1 MQDFICAKNILTFNR
16 NYDTIQRIKAKI
28 LSTTDVVAFFLP
40 TCILRG
46 FFIYHIGGIMQLTLI
61 QNPDASASLAY
72 QIARVVFAQTGATSL
87 SLVEAMTSMIK
98 NLSAKTNRSVS
109 SIIRDKTIFDVL
121 DTASPH
127 HGRLTVPASSRQY
140 QMCLRTAQRMLS
152 GLLPDCCNSATMYH
166 HANILPDWAIA
177 RGYIADIDGILFY
190 L

>member
-1 MQDFICAKNILTFNR
+1 MLWHFFYPRVFHVVFLFIT
-16 NYDTIQRIKAKI
+16 
-28 LSTTDVVAFFLP
+28 S
-40 TCILRG
+40 
-46 FFIYHIGGIMQLTLI
+46 GGIMQLTLI

-152 GLLPDCCNSATMYH
+152 GLLPDCCNGATMYH